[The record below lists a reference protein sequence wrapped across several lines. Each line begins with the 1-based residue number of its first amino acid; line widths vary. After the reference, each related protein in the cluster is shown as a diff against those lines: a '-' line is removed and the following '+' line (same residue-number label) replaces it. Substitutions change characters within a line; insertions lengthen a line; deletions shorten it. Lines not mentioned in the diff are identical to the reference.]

1 MPTNTKFTQRNVAA
15 GRTSASLDNPY
26 AKSKDYLSLST
37 GTVKKEKTP
46 SKMPK
51 TPSASVTS
59 TTVVVKPA
67 TTASANKVKE
77 AKAANKLKK
86 IEARGNKRADVIA
99 GTRERKKMNPERIA
113 AMTGAL
119 GGVLTVFDQAKKSLS
134 KKPKNDGE

>member
-1 MPTNTKFTQRNVAA
+1 MEKKFTQRNMAA

-26 AKSKDYLSLST
+26 TKSKDYLSLNT
-37 GTVKKEKTP
+37 GTIKKEKSP

-51 TPSASVTS
+51 TPSAEVTT

-67 TTASANKVKE
+67 SSANKVKE
-77 AKAANKLKK
+77 AKASNKLKK
-86 IEARGNKRADVIA
+86 IEARGNRKAEVIA

-119 GGVLTVFDQAKKSLS
+119 GGALGLFDQAKK
-134 KKPKNDGE
+134 

>member
-1 MPTNTKFTQRNVAA
+1 MEKKFTQRNLAA

-26 AKSKDYLSLST
+26 TKSKDYLSLNT
-37 GTVKKEKTP
+37 ATIKKEKSP

-51 TPSASVTS
+51 TPSAEVTT

-67 TTASANKVKE
+67 SSANKVKE

-86 IEARGNKRADVIA
+86 IEARGNRKAEVIA

-134 KKPKNDGE
+134 RKNQE

>member
-1 MPTNTKFTQRNVAA
+1 MEKKFTQRNLAA

-26 AKSKDYLSLST
+26 TKSKDYLSLNT
-37 GTVKKEKTP
+37 GTIKKEKSP

-51 TPSASVTS
+51 TPSAEVTT
-59 TTVVVKPA
+59 TTVVVKPSS
-67 TTASANKVKE
+67 TSSANKVKE

-86 IEARGNKRADVIA
+86 IEARGNRKAEVIA

-119 GGVLTVFDQAKKSLS
+119 GGALGLFDQAKKSLS